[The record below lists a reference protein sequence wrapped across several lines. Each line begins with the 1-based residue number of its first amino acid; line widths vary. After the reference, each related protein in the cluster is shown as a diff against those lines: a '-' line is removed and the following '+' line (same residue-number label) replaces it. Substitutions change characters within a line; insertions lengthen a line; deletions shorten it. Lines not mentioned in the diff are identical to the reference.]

1 MKSENSI
8 KLLVKMKKDIVTKSY
23 EVKEINNQIIN
34 NQQKD
39 ISKNNIF

>member
-23 EVKEINNQIIN
+23 EVKEINNRIIN

>member
-1 MKSENSI
+1 MRSENSI
-8 KLLVKMKKDIVTKSY
+8 KLLTKMKKDIETKNY